1 MLKVKEKFVSSPQ
14 EFFSHNTAEQQF
26 NSIVIERN
34 DAMEALDNLS
44 S

>member
-14 EFFSHNTAEQQF
+14 EFFSHNTAEEQF
-26 NSIVIERN
+26 NSIVIEI
-34 DAMEALDNLS
+34 MEALDNLS